1 MTQSEKNEFAAPES
15 LTSLIVTALKYTVF
29 LLAVLFALIANPT
42 DNSPVAVID
51 RLTRA
56 GHGKDAHKL
65 IGWAVLSAWALPK
78 SIHGTEAAW
87 RKLWPRLRS
96 RK

>member
-1 MTQSEKNEFAAPES
+1 MTQSETNEQAATET

-29 LLAVLFALIANPT
+29 LLALLFALIANPT
-42 DNSPVAVID
+42 DSSPVAVID

-56 GHGKDAHKL
+56 GHGKDVQKL

-78 SIHGTEAAW
+78 AIRGTEAAW
-87 RKLWPRLRS
+87 KKLWPRLCA